1 MFPNLL
7 CGIYMYFDRS
17 QELRTDCVQFWRSLS
32 QLQMEAFKP
41 MVIVG
46 YSCSRKE
53 PGTGVW
59 RSEILSFQTETRTH
73 REKLVQ
79 LTCGGYLLCV
89 RPNAVS

>member
-1 MFPNLL
+1 MCIL
-7 CGIYMYFDRS
+7 
-17 QELRTDCVQFWRSLS
+17 TDPRNSEQIVLS
-32 QLQMEAFKP
+32 FGGVCHNFMEAFKP